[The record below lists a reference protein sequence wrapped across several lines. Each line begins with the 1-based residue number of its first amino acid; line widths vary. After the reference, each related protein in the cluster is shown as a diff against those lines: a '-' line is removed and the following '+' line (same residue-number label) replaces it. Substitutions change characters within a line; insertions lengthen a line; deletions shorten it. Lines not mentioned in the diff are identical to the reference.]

1 MMTVILQIQ
10 KEVNIHLMESFEEKK
25 IAQFSVWYTIL
36 EFQEAVSPNSN
47 TRHQIG
53 KSMYQKKQNVTQLIP
68 M

>member
-36 EFQEAVSPNSN
+36 EFQEAVSSNSN

-53 KSMYQKKQNVTQLIP
+53 KSMYQKK
-68 M
+68 